1 MVRGGA
7 RPKRSAAIAYGRAKG
22 KGPSVGKSVKSDAR
36 QERLAAALREN
47 LKRRKLR
54 ARALA
59 EDELE
64 GPVET
69 GASAPDPLP
78 GSPNKRADQR

>member
-22 KGPSVGKSVKSDAR
+22 KGPSVGKSVKSV
-36 QERLAAALREN
+36 QHQQRLAAALREN

-69 GASAPDPLP
+69 GASATDPLP
-78 GSPNKRADQR
+78 GSPNKAADQR